1 MFRFLLNFYV
11 RKLSNFI
18 NIYNLTILF
27 FLVLSLEKAR
37 ELNKV
42 VVWKNLKK
50 REKLS
55 FSSVAKQKIKK
66 LKEVVNFKIDSS
78 NLLDHSILSIMK
90 VLLIN
95 LIYANRSYIY
105 K

>member
-1 MFRFLLNFYV
+1 M
-11 RKLSNFI
+11 
-18 NIYNLTILF
+18 
-27 FLVLSLEKAR
+27 
-37 ELNKV
+37 
-42 VVWKNLKK
+42 VWKNLKK